1 MNLKDQYTLLQ
12 SDQQGF
18 VTVMKNFTDD
28 LVKGKINDFA
38 HLELVEKM
46 NPKPQQKPQQ
56 LQEALDSV
64 KDGFDT
70 TFMLHSDCRM
80 LSQKGELILLAS
92 VVIDSIPEN
101 MTIFDDEDMKDTDK
115 SQDDHSMY

>member
-64 KDGFDT
+64 KDEIDT
-70 TFMLHSDCRM
+70 TFMLHSNCRM